1 MSKKKEKT
9 IRFTREEFNEI
20 RKMDRNQVEE
30 YVNDTYTQ
38 GFEKGLKVGQEAAGS
53 FDLELAMQSIGEIK
67 GIGQVKLE
75 QIKLALIAAGAK

>member
-9 IRFTREEFNEI
+9 IKFTSERFHQI
-20 RKMDRNQVEE
+20 KKMDKTDMEE
-30 YVNDTYTQ
+30 CITGYYIQ